1 MKKLFTIGTS
11 ILALF
16 IITSCS
22 SGTDKSKEEK
32 KSDKLT
38 FSSAIE
44 YNDYIVKLQEKTIKA
59 TLRLGEVMGGGDAE
73 AIKKSFNDFG
83 TQAKASLAELKKLD
97 SFEDNSDLRDKGLK
111 LFQFYV
117 DIYEK
122 DYKEMIDIITKEK
135 VTPKDQKRVDEI
147 VAKVSK
153 EEMGFDQDFAAAQ
166 QAFAKKNNMKII
178 ENGIQ
183 KEIDKQ

>member
-1 MKKLFTIGTS
+1 
-11 ILALF
+11 
-16 IITSCS
+16 
-22 SGTDKSKEEK
+22 
-32 KSDKLT
+32 
-38 FSSAIE
+38 
-44 YNDYIVKLQEKTIKA
+44 
-59 TLRLGEVMGGGDAE
+59 
-73 AIKKSFNDFG
+73 
-83 TQAKASLAELKKLD
+83 
-97 SFEDNSDLRDKGLK
+97 
-111 LFQFYV
+111 
-117 DIYEK
+117 
-122 DYKEMIDIITKEK
+122 MIDIITKEK